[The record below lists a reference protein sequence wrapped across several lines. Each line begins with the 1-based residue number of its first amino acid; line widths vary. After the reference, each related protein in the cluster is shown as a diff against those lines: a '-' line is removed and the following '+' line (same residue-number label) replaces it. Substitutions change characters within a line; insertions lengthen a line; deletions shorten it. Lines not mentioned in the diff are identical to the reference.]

1 MAMFNS
7 KLLVYQRVCVF
18 LQTSSWFHPHQAIAV
33 TAVTAAQQV
42 LCLLY
47 ALLGLEARE
56 VCSKTCANKQLIT
69 WHDIWNRCFKKT
81 GYKLYTC
88 RYVYIYIY
96 YIHTCAVYCI
106 ACSTIPMKIRE
117 FFFRTV
123 FFDASGGLVQDKLAI
138 QGCGWNWGYVPG
150 LVMTNS
156 LLLKMVIYSGFT
168 HWKWWFS
175 IVMWLFTRRYC
186 LVPKMNGLNGESL
199 SQMPLKNKVPGWIW
213 NGWCGKHQEEVE
225 RQSWRIS

>member
-1 MAMFNS
+1 MCIFTDVIMIPPTSSHRRHRRHRRAAGPVS
-7 KLLVYQRVCVF
+7 PLRAAWSWSARAKSVPRRAP
-18 LQTSSWFHPHQAIAV
+18 TSSWSPDTTYGTDA
-33 TAVTAAQQV
+33 
-42 LCLLY
+42 
-47 ALLGLEARE
+47 
-56 VCSKTCANKQLIT
+56 SKKQDT
-69 WHDIWNRCFKKT
+69 NCTH
-81 GYKLYTC
+81 
-88 RYVYIYIY
+88 VAMYIYIY

-117 FFFRTV
+117 FFFRTG